1 MADRKSPTGVSSRP
15 ARKHRRIAYRVSVTR
30 HFERSRDSDWIDD
43 VYRDREGDRIG
54 PIFARGHDVLLV
66 LPDESIPLVHVEAAL
81 DADRRVN
88 DVEPVVA
95 LVYESGETPTPSVRD
110 SGERWDGGDAFLYV
124 FATDDEALEAQQYAL
139 GK

>member
-1 MADRKSPTGVSSRP
+1 MDDRTGLAAVDSPP
-15 ARKHRRIAYRVSVTR
+15 ARRHRRIAYRVSVTR

-43 VYRDREGDRIG
+43 VYRDPEGDRIG
-54 PIFARGHDVLLV
+54 TIFARGHDVLLV

-81 DADRRVN
+81 DSDRRIS

-95 LVYESGETPTPSVRD
+95 LVYEGGESPAASVRD
-110 SGERWDGGDAFLYV
+110 SGDRWDSGDAFLYV